1 MSNELRTNAEQ
12 LADKSRE
19 LSNFKNLSLPG
30 VKEQVA
36 EIISLI
42 GRYGVFSTY
51 TLHDISHIDAM
62 LKMLDWL
69 VPKSTLRV
77 MSPLDWLFSVLAIY
91 LHDLG
96 MVVTEEEYEK
106 RMHNPDF
113 TLWLNGLEKTA
124 EGRDYLARTNRMSAH
139 EKEQFF
145 FQEFIRMGHP
155 QRIREW
161 ITGRH
166 TRRWSSHIKPIAQ
179 RIEDLLKDTP
189 SRFRDYLGLVCE
201 SHHKNN
207 LDKIEIYP
215 LAMRFG
221 NDSEEIANVQYAAV
235 LLRTTDLL
243 HVTKDR
249 TPSVMYE
256 TIRFSDPKS
265 VDEWKKQLGT
275 LSVGP
280 KGREL
285 IESDPASAI
294 IAINADFTEERPLFA
309 LQEYIAYA
317 DNQISQSNRWV
328 EKSRELP
335 DGKFYSFPW
344 HNVDGDV
351 RLEGVPPQSM
361 RFELDRGQLLDL
373 LVGHTIYNEPTVAIR
388 ELLQNAIDA
397 VRYQAHVARR
407 EAKLKHAPAPG
418 MGEVV
423 IKWSPSDRLL
433 VIQDDGIGM
442 DRDIIRHHLM
452 NVGSS
457 YYNTSQFE
465 AEHRDFVPIS
475 RFGIGILTCF
485 MISDDIEII
494 TCRAG
499 RGHRIRMTSVKST
512 YLLRELESGDPL
524 LDDIEPHGTQVQ
536 LRIRDTVDLMK
547 RSVLDIVRYWV
558 ILPECRVEYRE
569 EGRERVKIGF
579 SSVLDAIRSYYTNKG
594 PSLYLFG
601 KPDFVVKA
609 RRLASDDIQ
618 NSGSLELAFGVT
630 SGYFPEH
637 YFLTQGEEHGFPR
650 VCVEGIRVSE
660 RLPGFE
666 GRANSISAL
675 LSVRGSRQFRTTVS
689 REGLEM
695 DDSYARVAKAV
706 GELFFEHVRDE
717 ATRLASKPGRPLSQ
731 SATGSKFLIQQ
742 LMKAV
747 AKAAVHDYLRE
758 LVANHPSIVLEEVST
773 QEHKPNTSRKLISPN
788 DLRKVSTFW
797 TIESRS
803 VDSLGIISLDLGR
816 ELSLN
821 EFLIAL
827 APDITQ
833 LRYSP
838 LVASAERSRDAI
850 HATHTPERVE
860 FSRIHQQTA
869 IKWSTRVE
877 EEITIDV
884 ETLVPKSR
892 YESLSQ
898 AARIDQQEVNVQ
910 ERMFMERIMGSGF
923 FRIKMYSAN
932 LSGDDP
938 KVQAVHTRMGPI
950 LQTGGMLYTAW
961 TTIRSALVE
970 LIKGA
975 EFPEIK
981 IGLIIAHAF
990 ELSLSP
996 DGDRYGMAP
1005 STWRNGIHLFRTLMD
1020 ERGIKNELPT
1030 EIRGL
1035 IEPGTVFDATA
1046 FWRDWEEHK

>member
-1 MSNELRTNAEQ
+1 MSNELKTRAEQ

-30 VKEQVA
+30 VKDQVA
-36 EIISLI
+36 EIIALI

-69 VPKSTLRV
+69 IPESTLRT
-77 MSPLDWLFSVLAIY
+77 MSPLDWLLSVLAIY

-96 MVVTEEEYEK
+96 MVVTLEEYEK
-106 RMHNPDF
+106 RMQNADF
-113 TLWLNGLEKTA
+113 TSWLNGLEKKD
-124 EGRDYLARTNRMSAH
+124 EGREYLARTNRMSAH
-139 EKEQFF
+139 EKEEFF
-145 FQEFIRMGHP
+145 FQEFIRRGHP

-161 ITGRH
+161 ITGKH
-166 TRRWSSHIKPIAQ
+166 TRKWSSHVKPIAQ
-179 RIEDLLKDTP
+179 RIEDLFKDTP
-189 SRFRDYLGLVCE
+189 SRFRDYLGVVCE

-207 LDKIEIYP
+207 LDKIDLYP

-221 NDSEEIANVQYAAV
+221 NDTGEIANIQYAAI
-235 LLRTTDLL
+235 LLRTADLL

-280 KGREL
+280 KGRHL
-285 IESDPASAI
+285 IESDPGSAVI
-294 IAINADFTEERPLFA
+294 VVNADFTEERPLFA

-317 DNQISQSNRWV
+317 DNQIKDSNRWI
-328 EKSRELP
+328 EKSREFP
-335 DGKFYSFPW
+335 DGKYYSFPW
-344 HNVDGDV
+344 HSIDGDV

-397 VRYQAHVARR
+397 VRYQAHVATR
-407 EAKLKHAPAPG
+407 EAKLKHEATPS
-418 MGEVV
+418 MGKV
-423 IKWSPSDRLL
+423 IVKWNPSQRLL

-512 YLLRELESGDPL
+512 YLLRELEPGDTL
-524 LDDIEPHGTQVQ
+524 LDDLEPHGTRVQ
-536 LRIRDTVDLMK
+536 LRVRDTVDLAK
-547 RSVLDIVRYWV
+547 RTVLDILRYWV
-558 ILPECRVEYRE
+558 ILPECHVEYQE
-569 EGRERVKIGF
+569 LEHDPVKIGF
-579 SSVLDAIRSYYTNKG
+579 SSALDAIRSYEAKKG
-594 PSLYLFG
+594 SQLLSLG
-601 KPDFVVKA
+601 KVDFVVKSKQLA
-609 RRLASDDIQ
+609 RTDID
-618 NSGSLELAFGVT
+618 NAGNLELAFGVT
-630 SGYFPEH
+630 SGYFPER
-637 YFLTQGEEHGFPR
+637 YFLIQEEEDFPR
-650 VCVEGIRVSE
+650 VCVEGIRVSR
-660 RLPGFE
+660 RLPGFAS
-666 GRANSISAL
+666 RANSISAL
-675 LSVRGSRQFRTTVS
+675 LAVRGSRQFRTTVS
-689 REGLEM
+689 REGLEV
-695 DDSYARVAKAV
+695 DESYARVAKAV
-706 GELFFEHVRDE
+706 GELLFEHVRDE
-717 ATRLASKPGRPLSQ
+717 ASRLASKPGRPLSQ

-747 AKAAVHDYLRE
+747 DEQTLEAYLRE
-758 LVANHPSIVLEEVST
+758 LAANHPAIVLEEVSS
-773 QEHKPNTSRKLISPN
+773 QDQKPITSRKLISPN

-827 APDITQ
+827 APDVTQ

-838 LVASAERSRDAI
+838 LIASAERSTDAI
-850 HATHTPERVE
+850 HATHAPERVE
-860 FSRIHQQTA
+860 FSRVHQQTA
-869 IKWSTRVE
+869 IKWSMSSG
-877 EEITIDV
+877 EEIKIDI
-884 ETLVPKSR
+884 EKLVPRGR
-892 YESLSQ
+892 YESLLR
-898 AARIDQQEVNVQ
+898 AARLDQEEISYD
-910 ERMFMERIMGSGF
+910 ERLFLQRVEGF
-923 FRIKMYSAN
+923 GFQIEMYSAE

-938 KVQAVHTRMGPI
+938 KVQGVNTRMGPI
-950 LQTGGMLYTAW
+950 LQPKSALHVAW
-961 TTIRSALVE
+961 QTIRTGVTELV
-970 LIKGA
+970 KDA

-981 IGLIIAHAF
+981 TALNVAHAF
-990 ELSLSP
+990 GFSLSR
-996 DGDRYGMAP
+996 DDDRYGIAYSM
-1005 STWRNGIHLFRTLMD
+1005 WRSSIHRFRNLLD
-1020 ERGIKNELPT
+1020 ERGIKTELPT

-1035 IEPGTVFDATA
+1035 VEGGTVFDATT
-1046 FWRDWEEHK
+1046 FWRDWEQH